1 MFEKI
6 LPKKG
11 FKTIRRA
18 LRIFSAQDRRKI
30 GVITIIQVFLGILD
44 LIGVAIIGVL
54 GALAINGIQSKSAG
68 DRVSQVLSFL
78 HLDSYTFQTQVAILG
93 GLSAGTLILRTVLSV
108 VFTRRILFF
117 LSRKSAL
124 ISSNLVSR
132 LFSQNLLQV
141 QSKTSQQLLYAILAG
156 VNTISLGI
164 VGTLVTLATDL
175 SLFALMSF
183 GLFIIDPL
191 MALGTVIVFG
201 VAALILYQLMNKRAL
216 EIGLQVA
223 DLSVKSNE
231 MILEVLNSYRETI
244 VRDRRSFYVTQIQR
258 DRMTM
263 ANNFAEMAFMPNIS
277 KYVLESVV
285 IFGSLVI
292 AAIQFLT
299 QDATRAVAVL
309 AVFLAAGTRI
319 APAVL
324 RLQQAAIQIKSSL
337 GSAIPTLELIESLE
351 GHLPQ
356 PEHTNPCI
364 FSYPDFKPQIS
375 ISNLTFS
382 YPGSV
387 SKTIKS
393 ASLEI
398 PPGTSVAFVGPS
410 GAGKTTLIDLLLGL
424 LEPESGNVRISSLD
438 PIQAIKKWPGA
449 ISYVPQDVMIINGT
463 IRENIILGF
472 PDEYHR
478 EAEIIRALKI
488 AQLWDFVESL
498 PEGLD
503 TFVGERGSKM
513 SGGQRQRLGIARAL
527 FTNPKLLILDEA
539 TSSLDGVT
547 ELGITEAIEAL
558 SGEVTVVIIAH
569 RLTTVRNVGQVVY
582 IDEGRILASGSF
594 NEVRSRVPDF
604 DTQAKLINN

>member
-258 DRMTM
+258 DRMT
-263 ANNFAEMAFMPNIS
+263 
-277 KYVLESVV
+277 
-285 IFGSLVI
+285 
-292 AAIQFLT
+292 
-299 QDATRAVAVL
+299 
-309 AVFLAAGTRI
+309 
-319 APAVL
+319 
-324 RLQQAAIQIKSSL
+324 
-337 GSAIPTLELIESLE
+337 
-351 GHLPQ
+351 
-356 PEHTNPCI
+356 
-364 FSYPDFKPQIS
+364 
-375 ISNLTFS
+375 
-382 YPGSV
+382 
-387 SKTIKS
+387 
-393 ASLEI
+393 
-398 PPGTSVAFVGPS
+398 
-410 GAGKTTLIDLLLGL
+410 
-424 LEPESGNVRISSLD
+424 
-438 PIQAIKKWPGA
+438 
-449 ISYVPQDVMIINGT
+449 
-463 IRENIILGF
+463 
-472 PDEYHR
+472 
-478 EAEIIRALKI
+478 
-488 AQLWDFVESL
+488 
-498 PEGLD
+498 
-503 TFVGERGSKM
+503 
-513 SGGQRQRLGIARAL
+513 
-527 FTNPKLLILDEA
+527 
-539 TSSLDGVT
+539 
-547 ELGITEAIEAL
+547 
-558 SGEVTVVIIAH
+558 
-569 RLTTVRNVGQVVY
+569 
-582 IDEGRILASGSF
+582 
-594 NEVRSRVPDF
+594 
-604 DTQAKLINN
+604 